1 MLVYAKQNRVW
12 IYLRRTRA
20 LFRRLADRYQVIWLA
35 PLIQEMTKAPDF
47 PGSRAS
53 QKQWL
58 EISLLGFQNTI
69 PALLDL
75 AETQNEGRE
84 LVIPKSIEIFDS
96 NEDVLALR
104 KILDKQ
110 GSDKGSKH
118 QYDLI
123 YANMLR
129 LRRNEDISILEI
141 GLGTNKSDAP
151 SNMGKAGVPGASL
164 KAWKEY
170 FPRGVIVG
178 CDIDSRI
185 LFQEDRITTYEL
197 DQTSAPSWRKFLAQ
211 VPIKEFDLIVD
222 DGLHAPFPNLST
234 VKQTLPLLTNDG
246 ILVIEDITKAAIPVW
261 ELLRVVFKTKW
272 ELEIIETKA
281 SYVVVI
287 SKSKRIPKN
296 LLSLDAGR
304 YQEFPN

>member
-1 MLVYAKQNRVW
+1 M
-12 IYLRRTRA
+12 I
-20 LFRRLADRYQVIWLA
+20 
-35 PLIQEMTKAPDF
+35 KAPDF

-58 EISLLGFQNTI
+58 QISLLGFQNTI
-69 PALLDL
+69 PTLLDL
-75 AETQNEGRE
+75 AEAQDKGGK
-84 LVIPKSIEIFDS
+84 LVIPKSAEIFDL
-96 NEDVLALR
+96 NEDVLTLR

-129 LRRNEDISILEI
+129 LKRDEHISILEI
-141 GLGTNKSDAP
+141 GLGTNRSDTP

-164 KAWKEY
+164 KAWKEW
-170 FPRGVIVG
+170 FPHGVVLG

-197 DQTSAPSWRKFLAQ
+197 DQTNATSWRKFLAQ
-211 VPIKEFDLIVD
+211 IPIKEFDLVID
-222 DGLHAPFPNLST
+222 DGLHAPFPNLAT
-234 VKQTLPLLTNDG
+234 VKYALPLLANDG
-246 ILVIEDITKAAIPVW
+246 ILVIEDITEAAIPVW
-261 ELLRVVFKTKW
+261 QLLRVVFKTKW
-272 ELEIIETKA
+272 ELEIIETRD

-287 SKSKRIPKN
+287 SKSRRIPE
-296 LLSLDAGR
+296 SLEA
-304 YQEFPN
+304 